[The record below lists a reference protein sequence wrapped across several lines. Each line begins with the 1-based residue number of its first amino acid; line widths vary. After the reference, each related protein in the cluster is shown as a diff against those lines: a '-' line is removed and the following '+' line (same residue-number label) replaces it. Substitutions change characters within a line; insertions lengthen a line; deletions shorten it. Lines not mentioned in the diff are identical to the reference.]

1 MAAGCLLS
9 AGGAVF
15 SRNTLRAALYIC
27 ALFMFTGGT
36 IALLNLSAL
45 AGMIALCAGA
55 CGAAGLTIPLRSGGK
70 PGKDEYNE
78 NRFAVLPIL
87 ASALGATAAILI
99 KLPAGGLPPTAF
111 GAAAELFT
119 ANAAAAAAIA
129 LTVFAAAAAAAH
141 LTGTSEPERKEDTGE
156 SA

>member
-27 ALFMFTGGT
+27 ALFIFTGGT
-36 IALLNLSAL
+36 IALLNLSAM
-45 AGMIALCAGA
+45 AGLIALCAGV
-55 CGAAGLTIPLRSGGK
+55 CGAAGLTVPLRNGSKSDKG
-70 PGKDEYNE
+70 DYNE

-87 ASALGATAAILI
+87 AAAIGATTSILI
-99 KLPAGGLPPTAF
+99 KLPAGGLPPAAS

-129 LTVFAAAAAAAH
+129 LTVFVAVTAAAH
-141 LTGTSEPERKEDTGE
+141 LAKTSEMKEGDTSE